1 MDFWG
6 LYNDGWGNTVGA
18 DLTPYDAN
26 IQPFIT
32 PLTYIAV
39 TTTNV
44 HLLAMLGVGT

>member
-6 LYNDGWGNTVGA
+6 YTFDAWGNITNS

-39 TTTNV
+39 TTGNI

>member
-1 MDFWG
+1 MELMG
-6 LYNDGWGNTVGA
+6 IYTDGGSVNTGS
-18 DLTPYDAN
+18 DLISYDAN

-39 TTTNV
+39 TTGNI